1 MIRRFTTL
9 LLLAGLCPLFWAAQS
24 IQAQETPATST
35 PPAATTPANSQ
46 TSATTEKPKKVWTN
60 DDLKSVGSV
69 SVVGDSRNQKYTMT
83 KPTASAAV
91 AKYRADLQK
100 LQTQLNDVNKKLQ
113 EYQDFSA
120 GKPSDEGGR
129 DLSHGYSRT
138 PVDQQIAKLQDK
150 QKQLKDQIDDLYE
163 SARKNGIESG
173 QLK

>member
-1 MIRRFTTL
+1 
-9 LLLAGLCPLFWAAQS
+9 
-24 IQAQETPATST
+24 
-35 PPAATTPANSQ
+35 
-46 TSATTEKPKKVWTN
+46 
-60 DDLKSVGSV
+60 
-69 SVVGDSRNQKYTMT
+69 
-83 KPTASAAV
+83 
-91 AKYRADLQK
+91 
-100 LQTQLNDVNKKLQ
+100 LQ